1 MVQQRSFRQR
11 NRRRAWAWPRPQN
24 WFRVLLANRD
34 MDPLW
39 KLHFR
44 VTRPTFLTRTWVVWN
59 IRCFKL
65 CLLKLLS
72 CKKNDLL
79 DTLAGSVAHSH
90 LLEEMLDN
98 TFITIYIDFSFLSL
112 KSILTYNTVPSR
124 NSHTP
129 MST

>member
-1 MVQQRSFRQR
+1 MVQQRSSRQR
-11 NRRRAWAWPRPQN
+11 NRRRAWAWPRAQN
-24 WFRVLLANRD
+24 WIRVLLANRD

-44 VTRPTFLTRTWVVWN
+44 LTRPTFLSCLEHSLLQVV
-59 IRCFKL
+59 L
-65 CLLKLLS
+65 VEVVELQ
-72 CKKNDLL
+72 KNDLL

-98 TFITIYIDFSFLSL
+98 TYITIYIDFSFLSL
-112 KSILTYNTVPSR
+112 KSILTYKTVPSW
-124 NSHTP
+124 NSRTL